1 MSKMIVRGKPTTVT
15 ILVDRELRG
24 RLERAAA
31 ESERSLGAEVRVA
44 LRRHLAQA
52 DDNETETR

>member
-1 MSKMIVRGKPTTVT
+1 MSNALVVKESPTTVT
-15 ILVDRELRG
+15 ILVDRELRD

-44 LRRHLAQA
+44 LKRHLSEEENKQ
-52 DDNETETR
+52 

>member
-1 MSKMIVRGKPTTVT
+1 LLVAERKRPTTTVT
-15 ILVDRELRG
+15 ILVDRELRE

-44 LRRHLAQA
+44 LKRHLAA
-52 DDNETETR
+52 PSTSEGAE

>member
-1 MSKMIVRGKPTTVT
+1 MDRTLVDEKPTTVA
-15 ILVDRELRG
+15 ILVDRELRD

-52 DDNETETR
+52 DDNETEAR

>member
-1 MSKMIVRGKPTTVT
+1 MSNTLVARKERRTTVT
-15 ILVDRELRG
+15 IVVDRELRD

-44 LRRHLAQA
+44 LKRHLEHVPRGQ
-52 DDNETETR
+52 E